1 MFASIKVNPSTWSD
15 WAIVAGVVIAPLGVF
30 HKKIRAW
37 VRRFRAK
44 GKFMDGMP
52 AVDGVM
58 AAVPGAPERLAN
70 VEVKLSAIDSKVDKM
85 ASTLALIAAHIGS
98 VQTDVRVLVADT
110 KTNGGSTSRDQL
122 NRIEETIGSK
132 PTEE

>member
-1 MFASIKVNPSTWSD
+1 MLSTLNPTTWAD
-15 WAIVAGVVIAPLGVF
+15 WAIVGGFVIVPLGVF
-30 HKKIRAW
+30 HKRIR
-37 VRRFRAK
+37 VSFRRFRAK

-70 VEVKLSAIDSKVDKM
+70 VELKLTSIDTKVDRM
-85 ASTLALIAAHIGS
+85 AASLALIAAHVGN

-122 NRIEETIGSK
+122 NRIEQTLGSK